1 MRGFLL
7 LPLENALPKLYLGS
21 VPIVSVINQKGGVGK
36 TTTVAN
42 LGAAFALAGHRVLL
56 LDLDPQAH
64 LSISMDRLPEPGEP
78 SVYTMLGGHHSLEE
92 VVQSTGIP
100 GLQIAPT
107 NLDLTGAETEFASEI
122 GRESLLRDALAAA
135 PASKADV
142 VLLDCPPSLGL
153 LSLNALV
160 ASQSVLI
167 PLQAEFFALQ
177 GMAQLLDVIERVKR
191 RLNPSLD
198 LLGILIS
205 MFQKQRNLSKE
216 VVEELGR
223 HFGDLVFATR
233 LRMNVRLAEAPS
245 HGTTIFEYAP
255 ESPGAADFAALGAE
269 VAARLGLKE
278 SQAHDSAAIATLG
291 AEAGPTETVAATQPA

>member
-1 MRGFLL
+1 M
-7 LPLENALPKLYLGS
+7 S
-21 VPIVSVINQKGGVGK
+21 IVSVINQKGGVGK
-36 TTTVAN
+36 TTAVAN

-56 LDLDPQAH
+56 VDLDPQAH
-64 LSISMDRLPEPGEP
+64 LSISLDRLPEPGEP
-78 SVYTMLGGHHSLEE
+78 SVYTMLGGYHSLAE
-92 VVQSTGIP
+92 VVQTTGIP

-122 GRESLLRDALAAA
+122 GRESLLRDALATA
-135 PASKADV
+135 PAKRADV

-160 ASQSVLI
+160 SSQSVLI

-191 RLNPSLD
+191 RLNPGLD

-205 MFQKQRNLSKE
+205 MYQKQRNLSKE
-216 VVEELGR
+216 VLEELER
-223 HFGDLVFATR
+223 HFGDLVFASR

-245 HGTTIFEYAP
+245 HGQTIFEYAP
-255 ESPGAADFAALGAE
+255 ESPGAADFQALAKE
-269 VAARLGLKE
+269 VATRLHLSAKE
-278 SQAHDSAAIATLG
+278 SPDSSAAV
-291 AEAGPTETVAATQPA
+291 AEAQPA